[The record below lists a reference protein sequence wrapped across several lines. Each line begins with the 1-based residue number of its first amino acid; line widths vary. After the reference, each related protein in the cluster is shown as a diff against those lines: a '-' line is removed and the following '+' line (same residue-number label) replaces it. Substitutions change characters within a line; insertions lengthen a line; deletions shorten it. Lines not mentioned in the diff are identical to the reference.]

1 MTRHQ
6 VPWQRKVSVIF
17 AEPEVLLLV
26 PHARRRAHMEDEE
39 QGIEQGLPSGARM
52 VAAEATTQTRGGT
65 LL

>member
-6 VPWQRKVSVIF
+6 VPWQWKVSVIF
-17 AEPEVLLLV
+17 VEPAVLLLV
-26 PHARRRAHMEDEE
+26 PNARRRAHMEDEE

-52 VAAEATTQTRGGT
+52 VAAKTTTQTRGRT